1 MKNSDDITSS
11 SSPNAIK
18 IKSLLSSTNM
28 ITTTEVTNKQFNL
41 KKILYQSERERERDR
56 ERDMQLQQLHHIQ
69 HQTLLQSQLSASQN
83 GNGNCINVDT
93 IDDDEDRLVID
104 LNDEIEV
111 KAIKPL
117 ALIDS
122 APAKRDSMKR
132 SNISSNF
139 RHENTQNGL

>member
-18 IKSLLSSTNM
+18 IKSLLSSSTNM

-56 ERDMQLQQLHHIQ
+56 ERDMQLQQLHQIQ

-83 GNGNCINVDT
+83 GNCINVDT
-93 IDDDEDRLVID
+93 LDDDEDRLVID

-111 KAIKPL
+111 KAIKPSL

-122 APAKRDSMKR
+122 ATTKRDSMKR